1 MTRPAPP
8 TDSPRLFSLQGALSQ
23 RASIAAEVSGQVTE
37 LMAEGQLSTHFQPL
51 GWLRDGEVMGHEAL
65 LRGPRGH
72 MLSAPDAL
80 FAAAASEGVSFELEV
95 QAVKLALMAW
105 RQQGMPGHLF
115 VNLSAGA
122 LTALLA
128 HPVAHGIWGLIQ
140 AHQLPTQQLVVE
152 ITEHERV
159 ADLSRLLEAVEVLKR
174 LKVQLALD
182 DFGDGRSSLRLW
194 AELKPEFVKI
204 DKYFTRDIATHPDKV
219 QTITALRRI
228 AETFGTQMVAEG
240 IESTEELRVLRDL
253 GIELGQGYLLGRPQP
268 AAVDTLLPEAR
279 EVIHSRQIAV
289 LPSRPRQAR
298 HDFTLEA
305 LSQPVEPLPADA
317 THRQAAKRFLADEH
331 LKAVALVRDGRPVG
345 LVNRQGF
352 FNHYS
357 RPYFKELYDQHP
369 CLLFA
374 NTEPLMLEAH
384 IGLEQLTDVL
394 TSEDQRYLSEG
405 FIVTR
410 NGRYHG
416 MGTGERLVR
425 AVTELRIEAAR
436 HANPLTFLPG
446 NIPLTLHIA
455 RLLQMGTPFVACYA
469 DLNHFKPFNDHYGYW
484 RGDEMICLLA
494 RTLVAHCDPLRD
506 FVGHVGGDDFVVL
519 FQSED
524 WRQRIE
530 TLVAA
535 FNSEAQSLFDE
546 EARGRGGIEAEDRD
560 GVMRFFPMTT
570 LSAGVVPVGGG
581 TFAQPEMVASA
592 AAVAKHKAK
601 QKAAGLHVEPWVV
614 ASAVAAQPEV
624 VPD

>member
-1 MTRPAPP
+1 
-8 TDSPRLFSLQGALSQ
+8 
-23 RASIAAEVSGQVTE
+23 
-37 LMAEGQLSTHFQPL
+37 
-51 GWLRDGEVMGHEAL
+51 
-65 LRGPRGH
+65 
-72 MLSAPDAL
+72 
-80 FAAAASEGVSFELEV
+80 
-95 QAVKLALMAW
+95 
-105 RQQGMPGHLF
+105 
-115 VNLSAGA
+115 
-122 LTALLA
+122 
-128 HPVAHGIWGLIQ
+128 
-140 AHQLPTQQLVVE
+140 
-152 ITEHERV
+152 
-159 ADLSRLLEAVEVLKR
+159 
-174 LKVQLALD
+174 
-182 DFGDGRSSLRLW
+182 
-194 AELKPEFVKI
+194 
-204 DKYFTRDIATHPDKV
+204 V

-240 IESTEELRVLRDL
+240 IEHTEELRVLRDL
-253 GIELGQGYLLGRPQP
+253 GIELGQGYLLGRPQAVSVGRLLP
-268 AAVDTLLPEAR
+268 AAC

-289 LPSRPRQAR
+289 LPNRARQAR

-305 LSQPVEPLPADA
+305 LSQPVEPRPADA
-317 THRQAAKRFLADEH
+317 TNRQAARRFLADEQ
-331 LKAVALVRDGRPVG
+331 LKAVAVVREGRPIG
-345 LVNRQGF
+345 LVNRQVF

-357 RPYFKELYDQHP
+357 RPYFKELYDQQP

-374 NTEPLMLEAH
+374 NTEPMMLEAH
-384 IGLEQLTDVL
+384 VGLEQLTDVL

-405 FIVTR
+405 FVVTR

-446 NIPLTLHIA
+446 NIPLTLHIG
-455 RLLQMGTPFVACYA
+455 RLLQMDSPFVACYA

-524 WRQRIE
+524 WRERIE
-530 TLVAA
+530 ALVAA
-535 FNSEAQSLFDE
+535 FNADAVGLFDE
-546 EARGRGGIEAEDRD
+546 AARQRGGIDAEDRD

-570 LSAGVVPVGGG
+570 LSAGVVPVGAG

-592 AAVAKHKAK
+592 AAAAKHKAK

-614 ASAVAAQPEV
+614 VAPVAPTAPERV
-624 VPD
+624 A

>member
-1 MTRPAPP
+1 MTRPASP
-8 TDSPRLFSLQGALSQ
+8 TVSPRLFSVQGALSQ
-23 RASIAAEVSGQVTE
+23 RASVATGVGDTVIE
-37 LMAEGQLSTHFQPL
+37 LMADGRLSTHLQPL

-65 LRGPRGH
+65 LRGPQGH
-72 MLSAPDAL
+72 PLAAPDAL
-80 FAAAASEGVSFELEV
+80 FAAAAAEGVSFELEV

-105 RQQGMPGHLF
+105 REQGLPGHLF

-122 LTALLA
+122 LTALVA
-128 HPVAHGIWGLIQ
+128 HPVAHGIWSLIRS
-140 AHQLPTQQLVVE
+140 HELPTHRLVVE

-159 ADLSRLLEAVEVLKR
+159 ADLPRLREAVEVLKR

-240 IESTEELRVLRDL
+240 IESTEELRALRDL
-253 GIELGQGYLLGRPQP
+253 GIELGQGYLLGRPQAQAVEELLP
-268 AAVDTLLPEAR
+268 AARD
-279 EVIHSRQIAV
+279 VIRSRQIAV
-289 LPSRPRQAR
+289 LPSRARQAR

-305 LSQPVEPLPADA
+305 LSQSVEPLPCDA
-317 THRQAAKRFLADEH
+317 THRQAAKRFLGDEQ
-331 LKAVALVRDGRPVG
+331 LRALAVVKDGRPIG
-345 LVNRQGF
+345 LVNRQVF

-357 RPYFKELYDQHP
+357 RPYFKELYDHQS

-374 NTEPLMLEAH
+374 NTEPMMLEAH
-384 IGLEQLTDVL
+384 VGLDQLTDVL

-405 FIVTR
+405 FVVTR

-416 MGTGERLVR
+416 MCTGERLVR

-446 NIPLTLHIA
+446 NIPLTLHIG
-455 RLLQMGTPFVACYA
+455 RLLQMNSPFVACYA

-524 WRQRIE
+524 WLQRIE
-530 TLVAA
+530 SLVAA
-535 FNSEAQSLFDE
+535 FNSEAVNLFDE
-546 EARGRGGIEAEDRD
+546 VARGRGGIDAEDRE

-570 LSAGVVPVGGG
+570 LSAGVVPVGAGA
-581 TFAQPEMVASA
+581 FAQPEMVASA
-592 AAVAKHKAK
+592 AAAAKHKAK
-601 QKAAGLHVEPWVV
+601 QKAAGLHVEPWVN
-614 ASAVAAQPEV
+614 V
-624 VPD
+624 VPVVGEMVA